1 MKNSCNKCESC
12 SSYVIPGTPCVS
24 CSGTACQEIYYSSCV
39 IYTGDCLSC
48 YGIEAGENLTAVID
62 KLLDLIYGD
71 CTPSSTTTSTTTIS
85 PTTTSTTIQP
95 TTTTTTL
102 FSICDDC
109 H

>member
-48 YGIEAGENLTAVID
+48 YGIESGENLTVVID
-62 KLLDLIYGD
+62 KLLDVIYGG
-71 CTPSSTTTSTTTIS
+71 CTTTSTSTTTIA
-85 PTTTSTTIQP
+85 PTTTTTLAP

-102 FSICDDC
+102 FKICDDC
-109 H
+109 P

>member
-1 MKNSCNKCESC
+1 MKNNCNNACEKC
-12 SSYVIPGTPCVS
+12 SSYVQPGTPCVL
-24 CSGTACQEIYYSSCV
+24 CSGGTVCQEVYYSSCV
-39 IYTGDCLSC
+39 IYTGSCLSC
-48 YGIEAGENLTAVID
+48 YGVEAGETLTVVID
-62 KLLDLIYGD
+62 KLLDFVYGD
-71 CTPSSTTTSTTTIS
+71 CITTTSTTTIA